1 MHYVRNK
8 GCKNKGH
15 ITNKYPGLQED
26 MMKEKL
32 MELFKDEEF
41 YNQLTECE
49 SAEGALALLS
59 EHGLEFTKEELKEI
73 FDTLSTP
80 PKVS

>member
-1 MHYVRNK
+1 
-8 GCKNKGH
+8 
-15 ITNKYPGLQED
+15 

-32 MELFKDEEF
+32 LELLKDEEF

-49 SAEGALALLS
+49 SAEDALVLFS
-59 EHGLEFTKEELKEI
+59 EHGLEYTKEEFKEI
-73 FDTLSTP
+73 FNTLSTP